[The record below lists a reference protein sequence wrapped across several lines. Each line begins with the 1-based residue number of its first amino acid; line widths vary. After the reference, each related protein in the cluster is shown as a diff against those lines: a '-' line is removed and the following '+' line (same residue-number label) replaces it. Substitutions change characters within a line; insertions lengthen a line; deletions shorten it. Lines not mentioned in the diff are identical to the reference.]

1 MWRWEHFKLFD
12 ASLNNHFEVIFL
24 IFYILVAKMI
34 NSIVDNVT
42 IMVISMVIITHN
54 EPTEMMIFFIY
65 DFGTNPEWV
74 KYARFS

>member
-1 MWRWEHFKLFD
+1 M
-12 ASLNNHFEVIFL
+12 
-24 IFYILVAKMI
+24 AKMI